1 MEVYKAAVDKFLPT
15 PSKSHYVFNLRDF
28 ARVIFGVLLVPSSHL
43 DEGDKLI
50 RLWIHEVYRVFY
62 DRLIDEKDR
71 LMFFDTMK
79 DVTKQGFKKDMDKL
93 LDHLV
98 PTGNKLKDVHI
109 RYRNCFLL
117 CFLIF
122 PLLSPLSSLLCPL
135 LSCPVLSSPLLSSP
149 LSSLTV
155 HYLCQP
161 INLSAFC
168 YRNLFFGDYMT
179 PESPDKIYNEVTDLK
194 ALTEQMEV

>member
-109 RYRNCFLL
+109 RYRNYF
-117 CFLIF
+117 
-122 PLLSPLSSLLCPL
+122 LLCPL

-149 LSSLTV
+149 LLSSPL
-155 HYLCQP
+155 
-161 INLSAFC
+161 LSSPLLNSALFMSTYKPFC
-168 YRNLFFGDYMT
+168 L
-179 PESPDKIYNEVTDLK
+179 L
-194 ALTEQMEV
+194 L

>member
-117 CFLIF
+117 CSLIF
-122 PLLSPLSSLLCPL
+122 PLLSPLSSLL
-135 LSCPVLSSPLLSSP
+135 SPLLSSP
-149 LSSLTV
+149 LLQCTIYV
-155 HYLCQP
+155 
-161 INLSAFC
+161 NL
-168 YRNLFFGDYMT
+168 
-179 PESPDKIYNEVTDLK
+179 
-194 ALTEQMEV
+194 

>member
-117 CFLIF
+117 CSLIF
-122 PLLSPLSSLLCPL
+122 PLSSLLSPLSSLLSP
-135 LSCPVLSSPLLSSP
+135 LSSPLLSS
-149 LSSLTV
+149 LTV
-155 HYLCQP
+155 HCLCQP
-161 INLSAFC
+161 
-168 YRNLFFGDYMT
+168 
-179 PESPDKIYNEVTDLK
+179 
-194 ALTEQMEV
+194 